1 MREEDA
7 IQRAIVDYVRA
18 VAPSVFIYAIPNASI
33 RHFGARAGNAVSGLT
48 CGVPDL
54 GLVLPG
60 GRAGFIEVKGKHGR
74 LSHEQQER
82 SMEICACGGQWWL
95 ARSIDDVRDAFR
107 AWSVPTREMAMFG
120 ERAEAGGA

>member
-18 VAPSVFIYAIPNASI
+18 VAPSVFIYAIPNAAS
-33 RHFGARAGNAVSGLT
+33 RSPGMRAGNAVSGLT

-60 GRAGFIEVKGKHGR
+60 GRAGFIEVKGKRGK
-74 LSHEQQER
+74 LSEAQQER
-82 SMEICACGGQWWL
+82 SMEICACGGEWWL

-107 AWSVPTREMAMFG
+107 AWSVPTRERAPFG
-120 ERAEAGGA
+120 ERAEART